1 VNQAELESRLAA
13 IAPGGDPSK
22 LQFVESTE
30 KRKVTKQTSQYAPPT
45 EVEVSVPVRL
55 WYDPATG
62 RALKVDVNEDGTYAK
77 TYDGID
83 NTLRKES
90 TTPAETP
97 ASRRTAREEAEI
109 ARNASLPPDQD
120 PRAETDAERAT
131 RSDTRIKQQGA
142 DAERAQKEADTT
154 VVSVAYQG
162 TGKNRKKV
170 TTYKSGRTASEDA
183 PTNATAIGVTYD
195 ADGTKVTKYDDGTET
210 REQKDP
216 ATVAPKDVAVTKQGS
231 DGKTYVQHTVSTPGK
246 PDDVYYTAPGSTERV
261 QFPDDT
267 SKTAG
272 TNLPESLQGWRP
284 DSTKP
289 GWGLFE
295 RADQLSKAAAQGL
308 IKPQDV
314 PVILAREQALTESAA
329 AQHVNEQRAAES
341 ARTASQTQRG
351 QDLATQ
357 TSLRSNVGSMFS
369 TAQAGA
375 APFLGKVAPPAGGSI
390 TGGLV
395 RSQMA
400 LGQAMGAYDTPDIEI
415 PNFARPYAQASQA
428 AAQSVP
434 AAADLNDPTNAAWVR
449 HDPLNSAPAAAAAPP
464 ALTPPPMAPVFGPP
478 PAVPG
483 SATVAAPG
491 PTLPTGAYSGPTG
504 WDFQPGAPQMPEAS
518 GQTPEMPAFA
528 NSMLSPRARLEAL
541 GYPPEVI
548 EEALAHARAQ
558 GMAA

>member
-1 VNQAELESRLAA
+1 VNQAELETRLAA

-45 EVEVSVPVRL
+45 EVEISVPVRL

-120 PRAETDAERAT
+120 PRAETDAERAS

-183 PTNATAIGVTYD
+183 PTNATVIGVTYD
-195 ADGTKVTKYDDGTET
+195 PDGTKVTKYDDGTET

-246 PDDVYYTAPGSTERV
+246 PDDVYYTAPGSTEHV
-261 QFPDDT
+261 PFPDDT

-314 PVILAREQALTESAA
+314 PVILAREQSMTEAA
-329 AQHVNEQRAAES
+329 ATQHVSEQRAAAAATTS
-341 ARTASQTQRG
+341 SLTQRT
-351 QDLATQ
+351 QDLTNQ
-357 TSLRSNVGSMFS
+357 TNLRTNVGNMFEN
-369 TAQAGA
+369 ARAGA

-400 LGQAMGAYDTPDIEI
+400 LGQAMGAYDTPPDIEI

-434 AAADLNDPTNAAWVR
+434 SAADLNDPTNAAWVR
-449 HDPLNSAPAAAAAPP
+449 HDPLTNTPAPAAAGSPPPNALGAGAIGNQPAPGGGTVTP
-464 ALTPPPMAPVFGPP
+464 ALTPPPVAPLLGPP
-478 PAVPG
+478 PAV
-483 SATVAAPG
+483 SASDPMAP
-491 PTLPTGAYSGPTG
+491 PV
-504 WDFQPGAPQMPEAS
+504 
-518 GQTPEMPAFA
+518 GQGQPEMPAFA

-541 GYPPEVI
+541 GYSPEVI